1 MSVNL
6 IAVKNAS
13 SLVST
18 NTQKAFKDDLEN
30 AFQNHLKQLSALTAA
45 TRDSKDKLK
54 ADYHTAQLETGKLS
68 KFQRESAFDKRK
80 HALQR
85 LIPLAAEATDAEV
98 YTMVDQLTAIQCEY
112 DADIKSAVN
121 SYIAEIDQL
130 QWVFAEKLEGIYKA
144 LQLAQVELKKD
155 YAKEKKRIKR
165 EFRSRLNKRNGIWV
179 KALFG
184 NAEALAEMTA
194 LAASTRR

>member
-6 IAVKNAS
+6 IALKNAS

-18 NTQKAFKDDLEN
+18 NTQKAFNDDLQK
-30 AFQNHLKQLSALTAA
+30 AWQDYVIRLGMLSAEAKA
-45 TRDSKDKLK
+45 SKDKLK
-54 ADYHTAQLETGKLS
+54 ADYQTAQQEIGRLNRAKR
-68 KFQRESAFDKRK
+68 QSAFDKRK

-85 LIPLAAEATDAEV
+85 LLPLAAEATDAEV
-98 YTMVDQLTAIQCEY
+98 YTMVDRLTAIQCEY
-112 DADIKSAVN
+112 DADIKSSGN

-130 QWVFAEKLEGIYKA
+130 QWASAKKLEGIYKT
-144 LQLAQVELKKD
+144 LKLAQVELKKD

-165 EFRSRLNKRNGIWV
+165 EFRSRLNKRNGIWI

-184 NAEALAEMTA
+184 NVEALAEMEA

>member
-1 MSVNL
+1 
-6 IAVKNAS
+6 
-13 SLVST
+13 
-18 NTQKAFKDDLEN
+18 
-30 AFQNHLKQLSALTAA
+30 
-45 TRDSKDKLK
+45 
-54 ADYHTAQLETGKLS
+54 
-68 KFQRESAFDKRK
+68 
-80 HALQR
+80 
-85 LIPLAAEATDAEV
+85 
-98 YTMVDQLTAIQCEY
+98 MVDRLTAIQCEY

-130 QWVFAEKLEGIYKA
+130 QWASAEKLEGIYKA

-184 NAEALAEMTA
+184 NAEALAEMEA